1 MATGRGVNKDI
12 RALLRRAKRAGCHVR
27 MARSG
32 HYRITGPSGGAI
44 TVASTPR
51 RPALDRIRADLRRI
65 GTQL

>member
-1 MATGRGVNKDI
+1 MNKDI

-27 MARSG
+27 VARSG
-32 HYRITGPSGGAI
+32 HLRVTAPGGGTV

-65 GTQL
+65 GAQL